1 MISIWDN
8 LRPFALV
15 MSKAAGVV
23 ATLPG
28 GGEPSSPVQKVWK
41 PELYKIQLDA
51 PAPHPVR
58 CQRTLLLPPAN
69 STADAVEDNNQA
81 VRLYG
86 SKYHGVMG
94 HLEAEQLL
102 ANSSD
107 GSYLVRRSPKADG
120 YYTLSVRFNKRT
132 KHYKVFYKPGQ
143 GHYLREQDKH
153 YETVHEMVAD
163 GLINFHMQLHASPI
177 IQQINQQTKNCYQQ
191 SPYMTLNRRKLR
203 ALSNELGKASVAAD
217 DCCDTVAVQSDADVA
232 VSGQISQET
241 PQQQQQ
247 QPQQQ
252 IAVDPMPLV
261 YEKPH
266 HFKVHT
272 FKGLNWCEFCANF
285 LWGFTAQGVKC
296 DACGFMAHNKCS
308 ELVPPKCVPD
318 LKCIRGVFGT
328 DLTTM
333 VQLHQCNIP
342 FVVRRCVEEV
352 EARGML
358 QEGIYRVSGFAD
370 EIDALKLALDRDGDK
385 TDMSEVAYGNV
396 NVIAGTL
403 KLYLR
408 LLPVPLITFQAY
420 PNFMAAGNAKQ
431 AEQLQLMAEAVR
443 RLPPAHYSCLQY
455 MLEHLKR
462 VASHYAVNKMNEHNL
477 ATVFAP
483 TLIATPQH
491 MTNLTE
497 EIFMLSSLIMHCET
511 IFASS

>member
-1 MISIWDN
+1 
-8 LRPFALV
+8 
-15 MSKAAGVV
+15 MSKPGAGIV
-23 ATLPG
+23 AILPG
-28 GGEPSSPVQKVWK
+28 GGGVEPSSPVQKVWK

-58 CQRTLLLPPAN
+58 CQRTLDTTL
-69 STADAVEDNNQA
+69 EEQQQA
-81 VRLYG
+81 MRLYG
-86 SKYHGVMG
+86 SEYHGIMG

-102 ANSSD
+102 SQAND
-107 GSYLVRRSPKADG
+107 GSYLVRRSPKTDG
-120 YYTLSVRFNKRT
+120 CYHTLSVRFNKRT
-132 KHYKVFYKPGQ
+132 KHYKVFYKPGH

-203 ALSNELGKASVAAD
+203 ALSNELGGKATAVGD
-217 DCCDTVAVQSDADVA
+217 DCDGSVTLK
-232 VSGQISQET
+232 VSQQQEA
-241 PQQQQQ
+241 PQQQKEV
-247 QPQQQ
+247 PQQQ
-252 IAVDPMPLV
+252 HQQQQLPAQATDPMPLV

-266 HFKVHT
+266 NFKVHT

-296 DACGFMAHNKCS
+296 EACGFMAHNKCS

-318 LKCIRGVFGT
+318 LKYIRGVFGT
-328 DLTTM
+328 DLATM
-333 VQLHQCNIP
+333 VQLHQCHIP

-385 TDMSEVAYGNV
+385 TDMSEATYGNV

-420 PNFMAAGNAKQ
+420 PSFMAAGRNAKQ
-431 AEQLQLMAEAVR
+431 TEQLQLMAEAAL

-497 EIFMLSSLIMHCET
+497 EIFMLSSLITHCET
-511 IFASS
+511 IFASSSNMNSNSSS

>member
-1 MISIWDN
+1 M
-8 LRPFALV
+8 LV
-15 MSKAAGVV
+15 
-23 ATLPG
+23 
-28 GGEPSSPVQKVWK
+28 
-41 PELYKIQLDA
+41 YKIQLDA
-51 PAPHPVR
+51 PAPNPVR
-58 CQRTLLLPPAN
+58 CQRTL
-69 STADAVEDNNQA
+69 EDNNQA

-86 SKYHGVMG
+86 SEYHGVMG

-102 ANSSD
+102 SNASD
-107 GSYLVRRSPKADG
+107 GSYLVRRSPKSDG

-153 YETVHEMVAD
+153 YETVHEMAAD

-203 ALSNELGKASVAAD
+203 ALSNEMGKASVSVSASASVSVD
-217 DCCDTVAVQSDADVA
+217 DYDADTTAVA
-232 VSGQISQET
+232 EVPMDNQVLGQKT
-241 PQQQQQ
+241 LQQQL
-247 QPQQQ
+247 PPH
-252 IAVDPMPLV
+252 DPVPLV

-266 HFKVHT
+266 NFKVHT

-296 DACGFMAHNKCS
+296 EACGFMAHNKCS

-333 VQLHQCNIP
+333 IQLHQCNIP

-385 TDMSEVAYGNV
+385 TDMSEAAYGNV

-420 PNFMAAGNAKQ
+420 PSFMAAGR
-431 AEQLQLMAEAVR
+431 E
-443 RLPPAHYSCLQY
+443 
-455 MLEHLKR
+455 
-462 VASHYAVNKMNEHNL
+462 
-477 ATVFAP
+477 
-483 TLIATPQH
+483 
-491 MTNLTE
+491 
-497 EIFMLSSLIMHCET
+497 
-511 IFASS
+511 

>member
-1 MISIWDN
+1 MPLN
-8 LRPFALV
+8 AGPETGGG
-15 MSKAAGVV
+15 KGVV
-23 ATLPG
+23 ASG
-28 GGEPSSPVQKVWK
+28 SQEPSSPVQKVWK
-41 PELYKIQLDA
+41 PELYKIQLEA
-51 PAPHPVR
+51 PTPFPVR
-58 CQRTLLLPPAN
+58 CARVRLTLPAK
-69 STADAVEDNNQA
+69 SKAEAVGANDLA

-86 SKYHGVMG
+86 SEYHGVMG
-94 HLEAEQLL
+94 HLEAEELL
-102 ANSSD
+102 ANACE
-107 GSYLVRRSPKADG
+107 GSYLVRRSPQSDG
-120 YYTLSVRFNKRT
+120 YYTLSLRVNKRT
-132 KHYKVFYKPGQ
+132 KHFKVVYKPDK
-143 GHYLREQDKH
+143 GHYLLDQDKCFDS
-153 YETVHEMVAD
+153 VHDMVAD
-163 GLINFHMQLHASPI
+163 GLINYHMELHAGPI
-177 IQQINQQTKNCYQQ
+177 IQQINQQTRNCYQQ
-191 SPYMTLNRRKLR
+191 SPYMTLNGRKLR
-203 ALSNELGKASVAAD
+203 ALSKEMAPEKPKDPAPTSQPAPGKDDQTDAEQKGESQLQQSQVRLPAA
-217 DCCDTVAVQSDADVA
+217 A
-232 VSGQISQET
+232 
-241 PQQQQQ
+241 
-247 QPQQQ
+247 
-252 IAVDPMPLV
+252 AVDPMPLV

-266 HFKVHT
+266 QFKVHT

-296 DACGFMAHNKCS
+296 EACGFVAHAKCS

-318 LKCIRGVFGT
+318 LKRIRGVFGT

-333 VQLHQCNIP
+333 VQLEQHHPIP

-370 EIDALKLALDRDGDK
+370 EIEALKLALDKDGEK
-385 TDMSEVAYGNV
+385 TDMSETAYGNV

-420 PNFMAAGNAKQ
+420 PSFMAAGRNSNL
-431 AEQLQLMAEAVR
+431 AEQLELMTEAVH

-497 EIFMLSSLIMHCET
+497 EIFMLSSLITHCKK
-511 IFASS
+511 IFS

>member
-1 MISIWDN
+1 
-8 LRPFALV
+8 
-15 MSKAAGVV
+15 
-23 ATLPG
+23 G
-28 GGEPSSPVQKVWK
+28 GGCEPSSPVQKVWK
-41 PELYKIQLDA
+41 PELYKIQLEA
-51 PAPHPVR
+51 PTPHPVLCR
-58 CQRTLLLPPAN
+58 QLRPPAN
-69 STADAVEDNNQA
+69 NTVEALEEHNQA
-81 VRLYG
+81 LQLYG
-86 SKYHGVMG
+86 SEYHGVLG
-94 HLEAEQLL
+94 HLEAEKML
-102 ANSSD
+102 AHACD

-120 YYTLSVRFNKRT
+120 YYTLSVRFEKRT
-132 KHYKVFYKPGQ
+132 KHYKVFHKPGH
-143 GHYLREQDKH
+143 GHHLREQDKH

-163 GLINFHMQLHASPI
+163 GLINFHMQQHAGLI
-177 IQQINQQTKNCYQQ
+177 IRQINQQTRNCYQQ

-203 ALSNELGKASVAAD
+203 ALSNELVKAAAVDDCDAGTAAAALAKPTETDAAVVASVPATPPA
-217 DCCDTVAVQSDADVA
+217 QS
-232 VSGQISQET
+232 
-241 PQQQQQ
+241 P
-247 QPQQQ
+247 
-252 IAVDPMPLV
+252 VDPMPPV

-266 HFKVHT
+266 NFKVHT

-308 ELVPPKCVPD
+308 ELVPPMCVPD

-333 VQLHQCNIP
+333 VQLHKCNIP

-370 EIDALKLALDRDGDK
+370 EIDALKLALDRDGEK
-385 TDMSEVAYGNV
+385 TDMSESTYGNV

-420 PNFMAAGNAKQ
+420 PSFMAAARNAKQ
-431 AEQLQLMAEAVR
+431 PEQLQLMAEAVR

-497 EIFMLSSLIMHCET
+497 EIFMLSSLITHCEL
-511 IFASS
+511 IFASA

>member
-1 MISIWDN
+1 M
-8 LRPFALV
+8 
-15 MSKAAGVV
+15 
-23 ATLPG
+23 
-28 GGEPSSPVQKVWK
+28 
-41 PELYKIQLDA
+41 YKIQLDA
-51 PAPHPVR
+51 PSPHPVH
-58 CQRTLLLPPAN
+58 CQRTVLMPA
-69 STADAVEDNNQA
+69 ADGVADDDVVEQHKQA

-86 SKYHGVMG
+86 TEYHGVMG

-102 ANSSD
+102 SNASD
-107 GSYLVRRSPKADG
+107 GSYLVRRSPNADV

-132 KHYKVFYKPGQ
+132 KHYKVFFKPGH
-143 GHYLREQDKH
+143 GHHLREHYKH

-163 GLINFHMQLHASPI
+163 GLINFHMQLHASLI

-203 ALSNELGKASVAAD
+203 ALSNELGKTAGTGVSVD
-217 DCCDTVAVQSDADVA
+217 DCDAVASAA
-232 VSGQISQET
+232 TATTLPVSEEAT
-241 PQQQQQ
+241 PQAAAQ
-247 QPQQQ
+247 QPPQ

-266 HFKVHT
+266 NFKVHT
-272 FKGLNWCEFCANF
+272 FKGWNWCEFCANF
-285 LWGFTAQGVKC
+285 LWGFTSQGVKC

-318 LKCIRGVFGT
+318 LKYIRGVFGI

-370 EIDALKLALDRDGDK
+370 EIEALKLALDRDGDK
-385 TDMSEVAYGNV
+385 TDMSEATYGNV

-420 PNFMAAGNAKQ
+420 PSFMTAARELTRPA
-431 AEQLQLMAEAVR
+431 LMAFLVLTLSLSPAVSPSQAMPSKR
-443 RLPPAHYSCLQY
+443 SSC
-455 MLEHLKR
+455 
-462 VASHYAVNKMNEHNL
+462 N
-477 ATVFAP
+477 
-483 TLIATPQH
+483 
-491 MTNLTE
+491 
-497 EIFMLSSLIMHCET
+497 
-511 IFASS
+511 

>member
-1 MISIWDN
+1 MSTMINDVS
-8 LRPFALV
+8 V
-15 MSKAAGVV
+15 
-23 ATLPG
+23 
-28 GGEPSSPVQKVWK
+28 
-41 PELYKIQLDA
+41 YKIQLDA

-58 CQRTLLLPPAN
+58 CQRTLPLPA
-69 STADAVEDNNQA
+69 TDALEDNNQA

-86 SKYHGVMG
+86 SEYHGVMG

-102 ANSSD
+102 SSARD
-107 GSYLVRRSPKADG
+107 GSYLVRRSPKSDG

-132 KHYKVFYKPGQ
+132 KHYKVFYKQGQ

-203 ALSNELGKASVAAD
+203 ALSNEMGKVNASVSID
-217 DCCDTVAVQSDADVA
+217 DCDATTDIGDSVAVDIPVDSQLINPVA
-232 VSGQISQET
+232 SQQQLT
-241 PQQQQQ
+241 PQTTT
-247 QPQQQ
+247 
-252 IAVDPMPLV
+252 DPMPLV

-266 HFKVHT
+266 NFKVHT

-296 DACGFMAHNKCS
+296 EACGFMAHNKCS

-385 TDMSEVAYGNV
+385 TDMSEATYGNV

-420 PNFMAAGNAKQ
+420 PSFMAAGR
-431 AEQLQLMAEAVR
+431 E
-443 RLPPAHYSCLQY
+443 Y
-455 MLEHLKR
+455 
-462 VASHYAVNKMNEHNL
+462 
-477 ATVFAP
+477 
-483 TLIATPQH
+483 TLI
-491 MTNLTE
+491 
-497 EIFMLSSLIMHCET
+497 
-511 IFASS
+511 

>member
-1 MISIWDN
+1 M
-8 LRPFALV
+8 
-15 MSKAAGVV
+15 
-23 ATLPG
+23 
-28 GGEPSSPVQKVWK
+28 
-41 PELYKIQLDA
+41 YKIQLEA
-51 PAPHPVR
+51 PAPHPVH
-58 CQRTLLLPPAN
+58 CQRTLLLPPAD
-69 STADAVEDNNQA
+69 STADVVEDHNQA
-81 VRLYG
+81 QRLYG
-86 SKYHGVMG
+86 SEYHGVMG

-102 ANSSD
+102 SNASD
-107 GSYLVRRSPKADG
+107 GSYLVRRSPKTDG

-132 KHYKVFYKPGQ
+132 KHYKVFYKPGH
-143 GHYLREQDKH
+143 GHYLRVQDKH

-163 GLINFHMQLHASPI
+163 GLINFHMQLHASLI

-203 ALSNELGKASVAAD
+203 ALSNEMGKTASSSTAVD
-217 DCCDTVAVQSDADVA
+217 DCDAAVAVALE
-232 VSGQISQET
+232 ET
-241 PQQQQQ
+241 SKEMPPQAAPQQQEQT
-247 QPQQQ
+247 PQV
-252 IAVDPMPLV
+252 AVDPMPLV

-266 HFKVHT
+266 NFKVHT

-333 VQLHQCNIP
+333 VQLHQCQIP

-370 EIDALKLALDRDGDK
+370 EIDALKLALDRDGEM
-385 TDMSEVAYGNV
+385 TDMSETTYGNV

-408 LLPVPLITFQAY
+408 LLPVPLITFKAY
-420 PNFMAAGNAKQ
+420 PSFMAAGR
-431 AEQLQLMAEAVR
+431 E
-443 RLPPAHYSCLQY
+443 
-455 MLEHLKR
+455 
-462 VASHYAVNKMNEHNL
+462 
-477 ATVFAP
+477 
-483 TLIATPQH
+483 
-491 MTNLTE
+491 
-497 EIFMLSSLIMHCET
+497 
-511 IFASS
+511 

>member
-1 MISIWDN
+1 
-8 LRPFALV
+8 
-15 MSKAAGVV
+15 
-23 ATLPG
+23 G
-28 GGEPSSPVQKVWK
+28 GGVEPSSPVQKVWK

-58 CQRTLLLPPAN
+58 CQRN
-69 STADAVEDNNQA
+69 HSTAEGQEDNNQA

-86 SKYHGVMG
+86 SEYHGIMG

-102 ANSSD
+102 SQASD
-107 GSYLVRRSPKADG
+107 GSYLVRRSPKTDG
-120 YYTLSVRFNKRT
+120 YHTLSVRFNKRT
-132 KHYKVFYKPGQ
+132 KHYKVFYKPGK

-203 ALSNELGKASVAAD
+203 ALSNELGGKAAAAVAAVD
-217 DCCDTVAVQSDADVA
+217 DCDSSVTLQATQAVQQA
-232 VSGQISQET
+232 
-241 PQQQQQ
+241 PKQQQL
-247 QPQQQ
+247 PQ
-252 IAVDPMPLV
+252 ASDPMPLV

-266 HFKVHT
+266 NFKVHT

-296 DACGFMAHNKCS
+296 EACGFMAHNKCS

-333 VQLHQCNIP
+333 VQLHQCHIP

-385 TDMSEVAYGNV
+385 TDMSEATYGNV

-420 PNFMAAGNAKQ
+420 PSFMAAGRNAKQ
-431 AEQLQLMAEAVR
+431 TEQLQLMAEAAR

-497 EIFMLSSLIMHCET
+497 EIFMLSSLISHCET

>member
-1 MISIWDN
+1 
-8 LRPFALV
+8 
-15 MSKAAGVV
+15 MSKVAGTV

-51 PAPHPVR
+51 PAPNPVR
-58 CQRTLLLPPAN
+58 CQRIL
-69 STADAVEDNNQA
+69 EDNNQA

-86 SKYHGVMG
+86 SEYHGLMG

-102 ANSSD
+102 SNASD
-107 GSYLVRRSPKADG
+107 GSYLVRRSPKSDG

-132 KHYKVFYKPGQ
+132 KHYKVFYKTGPGQ
-143 GHYLREQDKH
+143 GHGHYLREQDKH

-203 ALSNELGKASVAAD
+203 ALSNEMGKSSVSASVSVD
-217 DCCDTVAVQSDADVA
+217 DCDANTTTVADIPVDNPL
-232 VSGQISQET
+232 ISQQVT
-241 PQQQQQ
+241 QQQLP
-247 QPQQQ
+247 PQ
-252 IAVDPMPLV
+252 DPMPLV

-266 HFKVHT
+266 NFKVHT

-296 DACGFMAHNKCS
+296 EACGFMAHNKCS

-385 TDMSEVAYGNV
+385 TDMSEAAYGNV

-420 PNFMAAGNAKQ
+420 PSFMTAGNAKQ
-431 AEQLQLMAEAVR
+431 TEQLQLMAEAVR

-497 EIFMLSSLIMHCET
+497 EIFMLSSLITHCET
-511 IFASS
+511 IFASSSSSSSTS

>member
-1 MISIWDN
+1 
-8 LRPFALV
+8 

-41 PELYKIQLDA
+41 PELYRIQLDA

-58 CQRTLLLPPAN
+58 CQRTLPLPPAK
-69 STADAVEDNNQA
+69 STADAVEENNQA

-86 SKYHGVMG
+86 TEYHGVMG

-102 ANSSD
+102 ANASD
-107 GSYLVRRSPKADG
+107 GSYLVRRSPKTDG
-120 YYTLSVRFNKRT
+120 YHTLSVRFNKRT
-132 KHYKVFYKPGQ
+132 KHYKVFYKPGD

-203 ALSNELGKASVAAD
+203 ALSNELGKMAGAGKTDACDGSAASTDATAAAAPSQD
-217 DCCDTVAVQSDADVA
+217 S
-232 VSGQISQET
+232 QICQHL
-241 PQQQQQ
+241 PPQQQQ
-247 QPQQQ
+247 QPQQ
-252 IAVDPMPLV
+252 AAADPMPLV

-266 HFKVHT
+266 NFKVHT

-385 TDMSEVAYGNV
+385 TDMSEAAYGNV

-420 PNFMAAGNAKQ
+420 PSFMAAGRNAMPT
-431 AEQLQLMAEAVR
+431 EQLQLMAEAVR

-497 EIFMLSSLIMHCET
+497 EIFMLSSLITHCET
-511 IFASS
+511 IFASSKQ